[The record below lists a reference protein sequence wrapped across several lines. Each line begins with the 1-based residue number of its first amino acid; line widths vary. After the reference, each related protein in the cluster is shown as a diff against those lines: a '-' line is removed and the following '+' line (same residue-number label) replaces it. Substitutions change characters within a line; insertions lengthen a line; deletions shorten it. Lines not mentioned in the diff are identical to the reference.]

1 MSDPNKLDLSA
12 ERPGRSLWRRI
23 VDVALMDVNTIVR
36 GGIDQDAHERLERVL
51 LEADFGVDT
60 TMELADDLKRAAE
73 RGTISDEQQLRR
85 FLGERVREILL
96 TVDGSASTGELAR
109 APEGPSV
116 VLFLGV
122 NGTGK
127 TTTVAKLAWRLQTAG
142 DTVVVAATD
151 TFRAGAQA
159 QLETWAER
167 VGCDFVGGR
176 SGGDPAAVAF
186 DAVEAARSRGAD
198 WALID
203 TAGRLHTE
211 RDLLEELRKI
221 DRVVGRL
228 IDGAPHERLLVVD
241 ATTGQNVVAQAA
253 RFGQAIDLTG
263 LVLAK
268 FDSTARAG
276 TAVAVARELGL
287 PVRFL
292 GMGEALEDLEP
303 FDPDLYVE
311 KLLHAGR

>member
-1 MSDPNKLDLSA
+1 VSDPKLDLSA
-12 ERPGRSLWRRI
+12 ERPQRSLWRRI
-23 VDVALMDVNTIVR
+23 VDVALMDVNTIVQ
-36 GGIDQDAHERLERVL
+36 GGVDEDAHDRLERAL

-73 RGTISDEQQLRR
+73 RGIITDEAQLRR
-85 FLGERVREILL
+85 FLGERVREILR
-96 TVDGSASTGELAR
+96 TVSVSATGGELAR
-109 APEGPSV
+109 AVEGPSV
-116 VLFLGV
+116 ILVLGV

-127 TTTVAKLAWRLQTAG
+127 TTTVAKLAWRLQSAG
-142 DTVVVAATD
+142 DRVIVAASD
-151 TFRAGAQA
+151 TFRAGAQE
-159 QLETWAER
+159 QLKSWAER

-186 DAVEAARSRGAD
+186 DAVEAARSRGAQ

-211 RDLLEELRKI
+211 RDLLEELQKI

-228 IDGAPHERLLVVD
+228 VEGAPHERFLVVD
-241 ATTGQNVVAQAA
+241 ATSGQNVVAQAS
-253 RFGQAIDLTG
+253 RFGQALDLTG

-276 TAVAVARELGL
+276 TAVSVARELGL

-292 GMGEALEDLEP
+292 GTGEDLEDLEP
-303 FDPDLYVE
+303 FSPDVYVE
-311 KLLHAGR
+311 KLLREGQ